1 MFLLEKSIENLEILK
16 QIHPIPGMITILSN
30 IIPIIFNTPHS
41 WGHKIR
47 VKPPWFW
54 GGWNHQR
61 QPFLGRHA
69 ALQLPCLA
77 QSTGAVWGAA
87 RGDRAIRKLM
97 RFTPPDPEDSEVL
110 AKCHVFLCAWFPLF
124 ASWREDSTWWLCWK
138 PLFSLTIWIWKKHV
152 EYWICWSLPGAEEWA
167 PWLSTAIIIWLTV
180 SHQ

>member
-61 QPFLGRHA
+61 QPFFRTTRGASA
-69 ALQLPCLA
+69 AMPCAVHRSRVRSSPRRSGPSGNWWGLHRRIQKTLKCSPSVMFFFVLDSHSLQVEEKTAHGGCVGSHFSVWLYGFERNML
-77 QSTGAVWGAA
+77 STGHA
-87 RGDRAIRKLM
+87 DHFQELK
-97 RFTPPDPEDSEVL
+97 SEHL
-110 AKCHVFLCAWFPLF
+110 G
-124 ASWREDSTWWLCWK
+124 S
-138 PLFSLTIWIWKKHV
+138 
-152 EYWICWSLPGAEEWA
+152 
-167 PWLSTAIIIWLTV
+167 
-180 SHQ
+180 QQQ